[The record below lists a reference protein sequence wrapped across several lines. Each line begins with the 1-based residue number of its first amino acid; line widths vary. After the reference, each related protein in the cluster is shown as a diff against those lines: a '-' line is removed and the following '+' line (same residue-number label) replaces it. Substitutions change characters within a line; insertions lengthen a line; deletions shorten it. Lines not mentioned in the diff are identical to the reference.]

1 MTFPVDLSRSLA
13 FVPTNVP
20 VVVRH
25 IPFESLRAFCDDRG
39 LHEGDIVSSMVEAV
53 DHLLLET
60 GDGEHVTLEKRFAIL
75 IEAERL
81 DRPWGTLA

>member
-25 IPFESLRAFCDDRG
+25 IPVDSLRAFCDVRG
-39 LHEGDIVSSMVEAV
+39 LHEGDVVSSMVEAV

-60 GDGEHVTLEKRFAIL
+60 DDGAHVTLEKRFAIL
-75 IEAERL
+75 IEAEPL
-81 DRPWGTLA
+81 DHPWGGIA